1 MQDTSASADMEKTPL
16 PVNEVC
22 PEVYAVAVYH
32 KAKGRRAREKLPC
45 VAQHTAGGSP
55 VVRPYLGVREGEAKG
70 C

>member
-1 MQDTSASADMEKTPL
+1 MHCKAVKDINNTL
-16 PVNEVC
+16 VNEVC
-22 PEVYAVAVYH
+22 SVVYPVAVYH

-70 C
+70 R